1 MVDTKAWKD
10 IVLTFAGKLV
20 TAGWSAVKACALVG
34 LHRTTWYRHLNPPA
48 PAGIT
53 VPQTERAYPN
63 RITTAEAEEFMGLLN
78 SEDYGNLSVTQ
89 AYYRML
95 DAGHCSFSIAAA
107 HRIVAR
113 HGQNGDRRPQRSG
126 TGPKR
131 AKPVLEA
138 TAPNQLWSWDIT
150 MLHGPGKHTYRLYT
164 MLDVF
169 SRKVVG
175 HRVEYTE
182 TAALASALIR
192 DAVAGNRQRP
202 AVLHADNGAP
212 MRAGTTL
219 DLARALGITL
229 SYSRP
234 RVSDDNPYSE
244 SLFKTVK
251 YDLDFPQR
259 FQDLQ
264 HRPRTHGGVLR
275 GLQRQPPPQRPEL
288 LHTRH
293 RPPRTRRAHPQATA
307 SNTRRLLRPQP
318 APIPTQTL
326 STGSPSHSRDQQQ
339 TNHPAVTNSLI
350 YTGEAPILELCDQV
364 IAQLLDCQHRQTGGD
379 HQVPFVEHTAVL
391 FPRADEGGTSEVSGG
406 QQLFQCRQCPGL
418 AWTLL
423 AVHLLKK
430 ARFVRSRTICGRIS
444 SIRSAND
451 GRTPGPGSSKFSRLK
466 VDTRNSA
473 MSIIAAFRD
482 E

>member
-1 MVDTKAWKD
+1 MVGAKAWKD
-10 IVLTFAGKLV
+10 IALTFAGKLI

-34 LHRTTWYRHLNPPA
+34 VHRTAWYRHLNPPA

-53 VPQTERAYPN
+53 VPHPARAYPN

-78 SEDYGNLSVTQ
+78 SEEYGHLSVTQ

-113 HGQNGDRRPQRSG
+113 HGQNGDRRAQRGS

-150 MLHGPGKHTYRLYT
+150 MLHGPGKHTYKLYT
-164 MLDVF
+164 ILDVF

-182 TAALASALIR
+182 TAALASALIG
-192 DAVAGNRQRP
+192 DAVAANRNRP

-219 DLARALGITL
+219 ELARALGIKL

-251 YDLDFPQR
+251 YDLEFPQR

-264 HRPRTHGGVLR
+264 HARDHMAAFYTNYNTNHRHSGLNYYTPDTVHHGRVEQART
-275 GLQRQPPPQRPEL
+275 QRQGTLDACYARNPHRYRHKPSAPGIPPVAGINQKETTPLPQ
-288 LHTRH
+288 
-293 RPPRTRRAHPQATA
+293 TA
-307 SNTRRLLRPQP
+307 
-318 APIPTQTL
+318 
-326 STGSPSHSRDQQQ
+326 
-339 TNHPAVTNSLI
+339 
-350 YTGEAPILELCDQV
+350 
-364 IAQLLDCQHRQTGGD
+364 
-379 HQVPFVEHTAVL
+379 
-391 FPRADEGGTSEVSGG
+391 
-406 QQLFQCRQCPGL
+406 
-418 AWTLL
+418 
-423 AVHLLKK
+423 
-430 ARFVRSRTICGRIS
+430 
-444 SIRSAND
+444 
-451 GRTPGPGSSKFSRLK
+451 
-466 VDTRNSA
+466 
-473 MSIIAAFRD
+473 
-482 E
+482 